1 MNQILFFLYL
11 FHFCLKDLSICSSEM
26 LRSPSINVW
35 SLIYNLSFTNI
46 SFMNIMPL
54 HLEDS
59 YLELRCPPFG
69 CSFAE
74 YEVSL
79 VDYLKLKVY
88 LLDTRMAT
96 PACFMI
102 KTCLLT
108 YELTNRPDSVY
119 EILNTFSYMR
129 NLDLNILVLVCVC
142 MCVRVRNWNERRTM
156 GGRQKEEIL
165 SQRTTLDSRGCLR
178 L

>member
-1 MNQILFFLYL
+1 VGRCYGSQCGVPHNQTSTTRCHCYRTLGPYPQGSKLYHRDTHMNLAVQ
-11 FHFCLKDLSICSSEM
+11 
-26 LRSPSINVW
+26 
-35 SLIYNLSFTNI
+35 FTAAKK
-46 SFMNIMPL
+46 
-54 HLEDS
+54 
-59 YLELRCPPFG
+59 R
-69 CSFAE
+69 
-74 YEVSL
+74 
-79 VDYLKLKVY
+79 
-88 LLDTRMAT
+88 
-96 PACFMI
+96 I

>member
-102 KTCLLT
+102 CLHGKAFSSPYYWDNDYLCC
-108 YELTNRPDSVY
+108 RDVFPFHSRMMDSVY
-119 EILNTFSYMR
+119 ASIL
-129 NLDLNILVLVCVC
+129 LACVFLLG
-142 MCVRVRNWNERRTM
+142 N
-156 GGRQKEEIL
+156 
-165 SQRTTLDSRGCLR
+165 
-178 L
+178 